1 MTIGSTAV
9 AAVMT
14 AAASGGTSTDWTGIA
29 AVITAAAAGVASV
42 LVIIW
47 NGKTLRSQLV
57 GQAELQRKQQLADM
71 IATAFGHF
79 TGGTQNRS
87 TGIAALQIVRAGSTD
102 FDEDEAWKAYG
113 PAIQGLLYSQLLYL
127 YGRKG
132 KNKTEPHE
140 AANIE
145 RMSDWLLGNDFRLD
159 SQEKMELKAARNHYL
174 GLP

>member
-1 MTIGSTAV
+1 MTMGWTAV

-14 AAASGGTSTDWTGIA
+14 EAASGGTSTDWTGIA

-47 NGKTLRSQLV
+47 NGKTLRNQLA
-57 GQAELQRKQQLADM
+57 GQAELQRKQQLADL

-87 TGIAALQIVRAGSTD
+87 TGIAALQIVRTGSKD
-102 FDEDEAWKAYG
+102 FDGDEAWKTYG
-113 PAIQGLLYSQLLYL
+113 LAIQGLLYSQLLYL
-127 YGRKG
+127 YGKG
-132 KNKTEPHE
+132 KNKTKPHE

-159 SQEKMELKAARNHYL
+159 SQEKTELEAARNHYL